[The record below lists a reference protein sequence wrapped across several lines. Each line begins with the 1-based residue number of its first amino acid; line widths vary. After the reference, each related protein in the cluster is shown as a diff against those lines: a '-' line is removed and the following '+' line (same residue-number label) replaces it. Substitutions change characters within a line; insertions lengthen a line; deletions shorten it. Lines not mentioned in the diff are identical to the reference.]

1 MDTDKIEGRL
11 SAILPD
17 APRLPNMAGV
27 DTQKAAIIKEAASIK
42 RREEAK
48 DLAYIKYKEKQNL
61 KRAENGYIN
70 AAQAA
75 RIKEHKKKIE
85 TIEAIEAGTVDPL
98 DVKEVGKRIGADKK
112 IINKALQLQGAARP
126 EIMKLLAGLNINLS
140 VRLTKADTAN
150 LLACLLTCNESQ
162 LSALMS
168 NKKVPVVIKTV
179 IKRLLED
186 MRLGNIDTIEKLWD
200 RVFGKGQMLLELP
213 DAQQAQTGILPNVP
227 ISREAYI
234 VIRENLIK

>member
-1 MDTDKIEGRL
+1 M
-11 SAILPD
+11 
-17 APRLPNMAGV
+17 
-27 DTQKAAIIKEAASIK
+27 
-42 RREEAK
+42 
-48 DLAYIKYKEKQNL
+48 
-61 KRAENGYIN
+61 
-70 AAQAA
+70 
-75 RIKEHKKKIE
+75 
-85 TIEAIEAGTVDPL
+85 

-200 RVFGKGQMLLELP
+200 RVFGKGQMLLELS

>member
-27 DTQKAAIIKEAASIK
+27 DTQKEAIIKEAASIK

-48 DLAYIKYKEKQNL
+48 DLAYIKHKEKQNL
-61 KRAENGYIN
+61 KRAENGYTN

-75 RIKEHKKKIE
+75 RIKEHKEKIE
-85 TIEAIEAGTVDPL
+85 TIEAIEAETVDPL